1 MENPAVARRVLTAI
15 RDTGASHAERETLA
29 TIILVRASAAARRL
43 LEGMMTTMEWKSDF
57 IESYVERGL
66 EQGIV
71 VTKRQD
77 VLKVLDVRGLRPTD
91 TQRAQIEAS
100 TDLAQLDLW
109 FERALTAATAADVFK
124 E

>member
-1 MENPAVARRVLTAI
+1 
-15 RDTGASHAERETLA
+15 RETLA